1 MNELIK
7 PLAKI
12 LDISASELEK
22 IVSSLN
28 MNAPQIYERLLSE
41 YKWWKVLDIISS
53 STTIIAFVTM
63 LAFLILTIFICVEG
77 NDWVDDAV
85 KIACK
90 WAGIIF
96 VASSLLTIICVAM
109 SVMFAPHIDMI
120 MQLK

>member
-12 LDISASELEK
+12 LDISASELER

-53 STTIIAFVTM
+53 TTTIIAIVTM
-63 LAFLILTIFICVEG
+63 LVFISLILFIFAEG
-77 NDWVDDAV
+77 VDWVDDGLKV
-85 KIACK
+85 ACK
-90 WAGIIF
+90 WAVIIF

-109 SVMFAPHIDMI
+109 SVMFAPQIDLI

>member
-12 LDISASELEK
+12 LDISAGELER
-22 IVSSLN
+22 IVSNLN

-53 STTIIAFVTM
+53 TSTIVAFVTM
-63 LAFLILTIFICVEG
+63 LTFAILTLFICVEG
-77 NDWVDDAV
+77 AEWVDDEL
-85 KIACK
+85 KIVCK
-90 WAGIIF
+90 WSGIIF
-96 VASSLLTIICVAM
+96 VASSLVTIICVSL
-109 SVMFAPHIDMI
+109 SVILAPHIDLI